1 MFCRVADDVSNL
13 CAGGTQNAKPK
24 NLWRQVS
31 KLCSQFSFS
40 WVCCSPRHELP
51 LRVSYWISQKIWSI
65 GYCRSQRST
74 AWFIH
79 KTELNFRKKSNACT
93 KWTTTC
99 SQCIS
104 FRATEL
110 KKIYIELLL
119 EDYIEYT
126 PHVTRFAQ
134 RFKVELEPFFYCNN
148 SVETSEISK
157 SVSLFFSEDVD
168 EIICNELQSPATF
181 FTSLVGLISPIR
193 QAMSKVS
200 NTLFNSSFPPDCQK
214 ASLPIQLQIL
224 CPLLIDGCNPQI
236 KGIS

>member
-24 NLWRQVS
+24 NLWRQAS

-51 LRVSYWISQKIWSI
+51 LCVSYWISQQIWSI
-65 GYCRSQRST
+65 GYCRNQRST

-93 KWTTTC
+93 QWTTIW
-99 SQCIS
+99 SRCIS
-104 FRATEL
+104 FRTTEL

-119 EDYIEYT
+119 EDYIKYT
-126 PHVTRFAQ
+126 LYVTRFAQ
-134 RFKVELEPFFYCNN
+134 RLKVELEPFFYCNN
-148 SVETSEISK
+148 SVQTSKISK
-157 SVSLFFSEDVD
+157 SVWLCFSEDVN
-168 EIICNELQSPATF
+168 EIISNELQNPATF

-193 QAMSKVS
+193 KAMSKVS
-200 NTLFNSSFPPDCQK
+200 NTLFNSSFPPDCQE
-214 ASLPIQLQIL
+214 ASVPIQLQIL
-224 CPLLIDGCNPQI
+224 CSLIIDGCNPQI
-236 KGIS
+236 KDIS